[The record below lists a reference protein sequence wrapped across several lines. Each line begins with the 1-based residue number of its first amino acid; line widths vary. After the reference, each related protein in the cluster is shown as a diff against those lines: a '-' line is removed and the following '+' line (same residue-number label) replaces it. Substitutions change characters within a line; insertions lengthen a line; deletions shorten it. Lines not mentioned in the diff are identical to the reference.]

1 VRGWRCISD
10 HTVNGQTYPVT
21 CTADRGRRRVHF
33 VNEV

>member
-1 VRGWRCISD
+1 
-10 HTVNGQTYPVT
+10 VNGQTYPVT